1 MSVSLPEPGCPR
13 RRTARASGLTIHY
26 PLNSNGFADQVGCTN
41 ALSINDFPQQPATTM
56 CIGVHFAGR
65 MFRKQCLASTTFG
78 A

>member
-13 RRTARASGLTIHY
+13 RRTVRASGLTIHY
-26 PLNSNGFADQVGCTN
+26 PLNSNG
-41 ALSINDFPQQPATTM
+41 LRISSINDFPQQPATTM
-56 CIGVHFAGR
+56 CIEVHFAGR